1 MGTAASESGQLCRV
15 LEEDADLSEAIPAG
29 QRDRATRECLAQL
42 LLVPVGRWRTSRAV
56 LASDGIGLLVLRGL
70 LIRRV
75 GVDGRFGAELL
86 GIGDLLRPWQD
97 EDYPSTLPTSTGW
110 GVIEPARMA
119 VLDLSFARHIGRY
132 PQLGDRLMG
141 RAVQRSRNLAVN
153 MAIVHHARVDVR
165 LHMLFWHLAARWGRV
180 HSDGVHLRLRLTH
193 SVLSDLTAARR
204 PTVTSALSEL
214 AKQGLVRAEADG
226 WLLASNPPGELVEL
240 GAIPSTLSQH
250 LQRP

>member
-1 MGTAASESGQLCRV
+1 V
-15 LEEDADLSEAIPAG
+15 LAEDPDLSEAIPAS

-42 LLVPVGRWRTSRAV
+42 LVVPVGRWR
-56 LASDGIGLLVLRGL
+56 ASQEVTERDGIGLLVLHGL

-86 GIGDLLRPWQD
+86 GIGDLLRPWQG
-97 EDYPSTLPTSTGW
+97 EDHPPMLPISTGW
-110 GVIEPARMA
+110 RVIEPARIA
-119 VLDLSFARHIGRY
+119 VLDPPFARHIGRY
-132 PQLGDRLMG
+132 PQLGDRLVG

-180 HSDGVHLRLRLTH
+180 RSDGVHLRLRLTH

-214 AKQGLVRAEADG
+214 AKSGLVRAEADG
-226 WLLASNPPGELVEL
+226 WLLASKPPGELVEL
-240 GAIPSTLSQH
+240 GAIPSSLSRH
-250 LQRP
+250 LRQP